1 MNFEQEKSSKKYK
14 EKTII
19 NIGGEKIG
27 DGFTVIAGPCACES
41 YESLLDEV
49 KFLSSRGI
57 KFIRAG
63 AFKPR
68 TSPYSFQGLGREALE
83 YFKEIKK
90 DYDVKF
96 VSELMDLRELDYFM
110 DAVDI
115 IQVGARNMQNF
126 SLLTELGKI
135 NKPVLLK
142 RGFANK
148 IKEFIAAAEYIL
160 KGGNEDVILCE
171 RGIRTFETATRN
183 TLDISSV
190 PIIKKYTNLPII
202 VDPSH
207 AGGLDYLV
215 KPLSLASAAVG
226 ADGIMV
232 EVNDKKTEA
241 LSDGEQAI
249 NYAEFEDLLQD
260 LKKILKAMD
269 KTYE

>member
-1 MNFEQEKSSKKYK
+1 MNFEQEKSSKKNK
-14 EKTII
+14 DKTVIDI
-19 NIGGEKIG
+19 AGEKIG
-27 DGFTVIAGPCACES
+27 EGFTVIAGPCACES
-41 YESLLDEV
+41 YESLVDEV

-68 TSPYSFQGLGREALE
+68 TSPYSFQGLGTEALE

-90 DYDVKF
+90 NYDVHF
-96 VSELMDLRELDYFM
+96 VSQLMDIAELDYFM

-115 IQVGARNMQNF
+115 ILVGARNMQNF

-135 NKPVLLK
+135 KKPVLLK

-207 AGGLDYLV
+207 ASGLDFLV

-226 ADGIMV
+226 ADGIMI
-232 EVNDKKTEA
+232 EVNNKKTEA

-249 NYAEFEDLLQD
+249 SYDEFDDLFID
-260 LKKILKAMD
+260 LKKILKAMNIN
-269 KTYE
+269 YA

>member
-1 MNFEQEKSSKKYK
+1 MNFDQEKSSKTYK
-14 EKTII
+14 DKRII
-19 NIGGEKIG
+19 NIAGDTIG
-27 DGFTVIAGPCACES
+27 DGFTIIAGPCACES
-41 YESLLDEV
+41 YESLLDQV

-90 DYDVKF
+90 QYDVHF
-96 VSELMDLRELDYFM
+96 VSELMDLRELDFFM
-110 DAVDI
+110 EAVDV

-135 NKPVLLK
+135 NKPILLK

-183 TLDISSV
+183 TLDIASV

-207 AGGLDYLV
+207 AGGIDYLV

-226 ADGIMV
+226 ADGIIV
-232 EVNDKKTEA
+232 EVNDKKREA

-249 NYAEFEDLLQD
+249 SYDEFDDLLVD

-269 KTYE
+269 ISYE

>member
-1 MNFEQEKSSKKYK
+1 MNFEQEKSSKTYK

-27 DGFTVIAGPCACES
+27 DAFTLIAGPCACES

-90 DYDVKF
+90 IYDVKF

-110 DAVDI
+110 DSVDI

-148 IKEFIAAAEYIL
+148 IK
-160 KGGNEDVILCE
+160 
-171 RGIRTFETATRN
+171 
-183 TLDISSV
+183 
-190 PIIKKYTNLPII
+190 NLLRRLNI
-202 VDPSH
+202 
-207 AGGLDYLV
+207 
-215 KPLSLASAAVG
+215 
-226 ADGIMV
+226 
-232 EVNDKKTEA
+232 
-241 LSDGEQAI
+241 
-249 NYAEFEDLLQD
+249 F
-260 LKKILKAMD
+260 
-269 KTYE
+269 

>member
-1 MNFEQEKSSKKYK
+1 MNFEQEKSSKTYK

-19 NIGGEKIG
+19 KIGGEKIG
-27 DGFTVIAGPCACES
+27 DGFAVIAGPCACES

-83 YFKEIKK
+83 YFKEIKGR
-90 DYDVKF
+90 
-96 VSELMDLRELDYFM
+96 EICLCLMDLRELDYFM

-126 SLLTELGKI
+126 PLLTELGKI

-183 TLDISSV
+183 TLDIASV
-190 PIIKKYTNLPII
+190 PIIKKYTNLPIV

-226 ADGIMV
+226 ADGIII

-249 NYAEFEDLLQD
+249 NYDEFDDLLVD